1 LGENLTGSFCSGIGG
16 TQDRTSGTSLADIFG
31 VLALTPGRP
40 TPCPIRPNKIYDPIG
55 SHKNPSG
62 NQSLRR
68 RNPGRKPENL
78 SNRSE
83 LSPMAFSLWEEA
95 GLQITQPKMLEDL
108 LFFEGTSRGLLIFP
122 QERMGRYRVIQRVE
136 ANET

>member
-1 LGENLTGSFCSGIGG
+1 
-16 TQDRTSGTSLADIFG
+16 
-31 VLALTPGRP
+31 
-40 TPCPIRPNKIYDPIG
+40 
-55 SHKNPSG
+55 
-62 NQSLRR
+62 
-68 RNPGRKPENL
+68 
-78 SNRSE
+78 
-83 LSPMAFSLWEEA
+83 MAFSLWEEA